1 MQVAVVGAG
10 VVGVCTAYFLA
21 EAGHEVV
28 VIERR
33 NNVAEEAS
41 FGDAGVLAYDGALP
55 PALPGMPRVLLSH
68 LTKPAS
74 PVFFNRLLD
83 PAMWRWIRRWRGECE
98 ESRYRHNHERTL
110 RLTSYSRELMQLMRE
125 RHQLDYEQNAGCLHL
140 LRSEREVQLMQ
151 PVLGFLNEHGIAHR
165 LLDTEMARKIE
176 PALDA
181 DASLA
186 GGLYFPQD
194 ESGNCPLFARQIRQ
208 QLQAMGVAL
217 HFGSEVQAIRQRD
230 RGISLHIGEQEFAAD
245 AVVLAS
251 GADSA
256 RLLTPLGVELPFQRI
271 RSVALTAAIRNF
283 ESAPEAALLDHAYQ
297 VAITRMDQRVRVAGT
312 LELGTRT
319 GAARPAAL
327 STLFKVAGDWF
338 PNACNYHNAAVW
350 SGTSLMLPDGPPVVG
365 ATTASNVFV
374 NLGHGAQGWT
384 MAAGAGK
391 LLADLVSNRDTD
403 IDPEGLTAARYS

>member
-41 FGDAGVLAYDGALP
+41 FGDAGILAYDGALP
-55 PALPGMPRVLLSH
+55 PGLPGMPRALLSH
-68 LTKPAS
+68 LSKPAS
-74 PVFFNRLLD
+74 PIFFNRLLD

-98 ESRYRHNHERTL
+98 ESRYRQNHERTL
-110 RLTSYSRELMQLMRE
+110 RLAAYSRELMQLLRE

-140 LRSEREVQLMQ
+140 LRSEREMQLMQ
-151 PVLGFLNEHGIAHR
+151 PVLQFLNEHGIAHR
-165 LLDTEMARKIE
+165 LVDSEMASRIE
-176 PALDA
+176 PALNTDTP
-181 DASLA
+181 LA

-208 QLQAMGVAL
+208 QLQAAGVEFI
-217 HFGSEVQAIRQRD
+217 FGSEVQAIRQRD
-230 RGISLHIGEQEFAAD
+230 RGVSLHIDEQEFAAD

-256 RLLTPLGVELPFQRI
+256 RLLAPLGIGLPFQRV

-283 ESAPEAALLDHAYQ
+283 ESAPDAALFDDTYQ

-312 LELGTRT
+312 LELGTRR
-319 GAARPAAL
+319 GAARQAAL
-327 STLFKVAGDWF
+327 HTLFKAAADWF
-338 PNACNYHNAAVW
+338 PNACNYHNAAIW
-350 SGTSLMLPDGPPVVG
+350 SGTSLMLPDGPPVIG
-365 ATTASNVFV
+365 ATAVRNVFL
-374 NLGHGAQGWT
+374 NLGHGSQGWT

-391 LLADLVSNRDTD
+391 LLADLIANRDTD
-403 IDPEGLTAARYS
+403 IDPQGLTPSRYS